1 MFITTRSHG
10 LNKLQRTAAALMGV
24 MVLVTFLAANVQA
37 VLWQSSQWLV
47 STVLPAVV
55 VNLTNDERQE
65 NNAAPLRRNTTLDAA
80 AQLKAEHMAKNQY
93 FAHYAPDGTTPWHWF
108 DEAGYT
114 YAHAGE
120 NLAIHFTDSSEV
132 VEAWMDSP
140 THRKN
145 IVDGKFTEIGVGTA
159 KGKFDGYNTVYVVQL
174 FGTPAAT
181 PAPTQPVV
189 VRESVVATA
198 QAAAPV
204 AIIPDVELENTDVL
218 AAADTNTVKVEPA
231 ELPSESVEIV
241 LEQSDTA
248 EKNLVATDVEPN
260 SPEEVE
266 LTESTTEVQAEV
278 EITEAEEVPPED
290 VVVVESSLTAT
301 SSGLAVASING
312 DGGIPE
318 TISAAGIATRPHLVL
333 EIVYALLALT
343 VSGLLIASVIM
354 EARRLHPVQV
364 AYGGGMM
371 ATMALLLWL
380 HTVLVSGAVI
390 A

>member
-1 MFITTRSHG
+1 MFISTKSHG
-10 LNKLQRTAAALMGV
+10 LNKLQRTAAGLMGV
-24 MVLVTFLAANVQA
+24 MVLVTFLATNAQA

-55 VNLTNDERQE
+55 VNLTNGERAD
-65 NNAAPLRRNTTLDAA
+65 NNAPALRRSAVLDAA
-80 AQLKAEHMAKNQY
+80 AQLKADDMAKNQY

-108 DEAGYT
+108 DVAGYK

-132 VEAWMDSP
+132 VDAWMDSP
-140 THRKN
+140 LHRKN

-174 FGTPAAT
+174 FGTPAAA
-181 PAPTQPVV
+181 PAQPVAAK
-189 VRESVVATA
+189 EPVVAVA
-198 QAAAPV
+198 QAAAPAASTQ
-204 AIIPDVELENTDVL
+204 AIETQNADVL
-218 AAADTNTVKVEPA
+218 AAADTNSEATELSKPAVESAQEP
-231 ELPSESVEIV
+231 VE
-241 LEQSDTA
+241 QTG
-248 EKNLVATDVEPN
+248 DVEPTRTT
-260 SPEEVE
+260 PETQTADSVESEITETNTAIAVDSE
-266 LTESTTEVQAEV
+266 LTEV
-278 EITEAEEVPPED
+278 EAVPEED
-290 VVVVESSLTAT
+290 VVVVESTLVAT
-301 SSGLAVASING
+301 SSGLAAASING

-318 TISAAGIATRPHLVL
+318 TISAAGFATRPHLVL

-343 VSGLLIASVIM
+343 VSGLLIASVII

-380 HTVLVSGAVI
+380 HTILVSGAVI